1 MITTHICYVGLYL
14 LVISPFPVLDA
25 YQHIKLN
32 LVSIFIVKVVTYL
45 NMRKHTTYD

>member
-32 LVSIFIVKVVTYL
+32 LVSIFIVKL
-45 NMRKHTTYD
+45 LPI